1 VNASGELPTGCR
13 ASYHA
18 EPIAP
23 ASAGLDAVAVTVRV
37 TFPDGAEIQAP
48 GLYGYRRCYAAAYAR
63 AAASTARQYV
73 RLHRAAPAAGEPPAG
88 DGDGAESPASAEP
101 AAGVCSRC
109 KGRGSDAADT
119 GRGTTGGT
127 CPACDGRGAELPAGE
142 QAAGDGAEL
151 PPRRWTADGLGD
163 VTRVHDAPHAP
174 AAPLYEVTVPSA
186 SRAGVE
192 YRVTRDGTGWH
203 CTCPHHRFRGAAC
216 KHIRAARIGT
226 GPRCTRTPWHAGDGA
241 ASAEPARPAAEPP
254 AGKSPAGESPA
265 AQGREAWHDGR
276 FLDACPHA
284 TGTPDARAWRDAWE
298 DERLAHWV

>member
-1 VNASGELPTGCR
+1 
-13 ASYHA
+13 
-18 EPIAP
+18 
-23 ASAGLDAVAVTVRV
+23 VTVRV
-37 TFPDGAEIQAP
+37 TFPNGATVQAP

-63 AAASTARQYV
+63 AAVRTARQYV
-73 RLHRAAPAAGEPPAG
+73 RLHRAAPAAG
-88 DGDGAESPASAEP
+88 DGAASAEP
-101 AAGVCSRC
+101 TGPTAEPA
-109 KGRGSDAADT
+109 DAAPAPCPRCAGHGAAET
-119 GRGTTGGT
+119 TTARGLQSGACRACGGLGVR
-127 CPACDGRGAELPAGE
+127 PPVRGE
-142 QAAGDGAEL
+142 
-151 PPRRWTADGLGD
+151 RVTADGLGD
-163 VTRVHDAPHAP
+163 VARVHDAPHAP
-174 AAPLYEVTVPSA
+174 AAPLYEVRVPSA

>member
-1 VNASGELPTGCR
+1 MDKLTQILDTARARLDAFAADVNASGELPTGCR

-37 TFPDGAEIQAP
+37 TFPDGATVQAP

-63 AAASTARQYV
+63 AAVRTARQYV
-73 RLHRAAPAAGEPPAG
+73 RLHRAAPAAGDGAVAEPAVAEPAVAEPA
-88 DGDGAESPASAEP
+88 GAES
-101 AAGVCSRC
+101 
-109 KGRGSDAADT
+109 
-119 GRGTTGGT
+119 
-127 CPACDGRGAELPAGE
+127 PAGE

-163 VTRVHDAPHAP
+163 VTPVHDAPHAP

-203 CTCPHHRFRGAAC
+203 CTCPHHRFRGAVC

-226 GPRCTRTPWHAGDGA
+226 GPRCTRTPRHARHAVA
-241 ASAEPARPAAEPP
+241 A
-254 AGKSPAGESPA
+254 
-265 AQGREAWHDGR
+265 
-276 FLDACPHA
+276 
-284 TGTPDARAWRDAWE
+284 
-298 DERLAHWV
+298 